1 MLKSPVETRIKC
13 DKRFAN
19 IFVLPV
25 SLSVSPRIISHSLP
39 LPFGN
44 SHLENCRSEPSGNR
58 ALF

>member
-1 MLKSPVETRIKC
+1 MKSRPLETRIKC

-25 SLSVSPRIISHSLP
+25 LPLYLSVSFLTLSLR
-39 LPFGN
+39 LFGN
-44 SHLENCRSEPSGNR
+44 SHLENCRSAPSGNR